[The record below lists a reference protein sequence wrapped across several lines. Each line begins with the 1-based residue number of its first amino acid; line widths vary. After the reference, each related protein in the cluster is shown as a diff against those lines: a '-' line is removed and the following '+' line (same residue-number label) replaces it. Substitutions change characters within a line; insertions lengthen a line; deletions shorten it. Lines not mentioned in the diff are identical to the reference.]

1 MCVEYNVSC
10 ILMYYFFWYTFC
22 HLHIKMTFFLHQL
35 RFVLDP
41 PTRAHTMFPNLC
53 FISTN

>member
-41 PTRAHTMFPNLC
+41 PSKAHTMLPNLC